1 MSFKK
6 ANKEELT
13 FKNALTEIINDPAV
27 QKNTELVKVLQGAVE
42 KANKNQSIQSIAS
55 NLSVQLKSNF
65 AEKEL
70 PASVI
75 ELQLKLERYAS
86 IGANGIV
93 TGVFDW

>member
-27 QKNTELVKVLQGAVE
+27 QKNAELVKVLQSAVE

-75 ELQLKLERYAS
+75 DLQLKLERYTA